1 MIEMGEKNETVSIQ
15 VLIAERQ
22 YPLKVAKSE
31 EEKVQ
36 KASALVNEKLNEYR
50 AQFDGKDK
58 QDYMAMCLL
67 NFAVE
72 HVNLQQST
80 QQNHRLLE
88 EKITQLDQVL
98 SGTAK

>member
-1 MIEMGEKNETVSIQ
+1 MGEWNETVNIS
-15 VLIAERQ
+15 VTIAERQ
-22 YPLKVAKSE
+22 YPLKVAKSDE
-31 EEKVQ
+31 ANVQ
-36 KASALVNEKLNEYR
+36 QAAALVNEKITEYR
-50 AQFDGKDK
+50 AKFEGKDK

-72 HVNLQQST
+72 HVALQNTT
-80 QQNHRLLE
+80 QQQNRLLE